1 MKKLVLFTFAV
12 AAMASCSKNEVTLD
26 GTQKTI
32 GFNDAQWGNSV
43 VSRATSDLG
52 TTIALGVFAYQTEGT
67 PSALYINDELSY
79 QADAWKLSKTYYW
92 PLTDPELTFYAYGP
106 KTASNGI
113 SAAACTVGGTPTL
126 SYTVTGNPGS
136 QTDVIV
142 DLAGKT
148 QSTGK
153 VTFALSH
160 VLSQVQFKVQLSAS
174 ANSALEVKINSIT
187 VKAPASADF
196 AISSGVASWTNQAAT
211 NTDYASLAS
220 ETEVTAANGSPAAIG
235 AVMNMI
241 PGSGA
246 EIVVVA
252 TAYDKSTGAKV
263 GEKTTTIK
271 CDGTSPNSVA
281 AWVAGTQVTYTLTL
295 DPDSIASGSG
305 AAIEFGQP
313 TVNEWTGGSG
323 SINM

>member
-1 MKKLVLFTFAV
+1 MKKLFLFAFAV
-12 AAMASCSKNEVTLD
+12 AAMASCGKNEVTLD

-43 VSRATSDLG
+43 VSRATNDLG
-52 TTIALGVFAYQTEGT
+52 TTIALGVFAYQTAGT
-67 PSALYINDELSY
+67 PSALYIDDELSY
-79 QADAWKLSKTYYW
+79 QTDAWKLSKTYYW
-92 PLTDPELTFYAYGP
+92 SLTDSELKFYAYGP
-106 KTASNGI
+106 KAVSSGI

-142 DLAGKT
+142 DLAGQTKD
-148 QSTGK
+148 K
-153 VTFALSH
+153 ELVTFNLSH
-160 VLSQVQFKVQLSAS
+160 VLTQVQFKAQLSAS
-174 ANSALEVKINSIT
+174 PNSSLTVKINSIT

-196 AISSGVASWTNQAAT
+196 AIATGAASWTNHAAT
-211 NTDYASLAS
+211 NTDYVSLS
-220 ETEVTAANGSPAAIG
+220 TETEMAAANGSAAAIG

-252 TAYDKSTGAKV
+252 TAYNGTVKV

-271 CDGTSPNSVA
+271 CDGTSQNSVA

-295 DPDSIASGSG
+295 DPDSIANGSG

-313 TVNEWTGGSG
+313 TVNEWTDGSG